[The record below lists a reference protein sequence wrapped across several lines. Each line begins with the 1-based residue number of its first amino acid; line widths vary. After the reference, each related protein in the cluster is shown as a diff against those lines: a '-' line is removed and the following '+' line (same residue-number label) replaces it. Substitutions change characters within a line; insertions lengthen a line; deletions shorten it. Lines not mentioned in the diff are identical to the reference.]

1 MRSSR
6 ISTKFQSRL
15 ASQTGQ
21 PNCSSI
27 RSCGEPTSCSGKLAG
42 MNKGPAH
49 VVNAIPWLNLAEF
62 FETVP
67 PGRSVTV
74 SGIPVNEPYNPLR
87 PAPPVQR
94 LPQLRLHC
102 EECDGERFFLSDS
115 RFSWESTP
123 SYCRHFVLYTCNN
136 CGLQIKTYAIEV
148 AQTDVEGV
156 AGVFKYGE
164 DPPFGPP
171 LPSKL
176 ISLIGPEKDYFLKGR
191 RAENQGLGIGAF
203 AYYRRVIEGQ
213 KNRIIDEMIKAAKKL
228 SATETVLN
236 ELNEAK
242 TETRFRDAVQKVK
255 HALPPGIMINGNNPL
270 TLLHTALSEGLHV
283 QTDEECLTL
292 ATHVRVVMM
301 ALAKQ
306 LASALEDDAEL
317 NLAVTQLAK
326 KRAQAAK

>member
-1 MRSSR
+1 
-6 ISTKFQSRL
+6 
-15 ASQTGQ
+15 
-21 PNCSSI
+21 
-27 RSCGEPTSCSGKLAG
+27 

-49 VVNAIPWLNLAEF
+49 VKDAIPWMSLAEF
-62 FETVP
+62 FETVA

-74 SGIPVNEPYNPLR
+74 SGIPINVPYNPLS
-87 PAPPVQR
+87 PAPAVQR
-94 LPQLRLHC
+94 LPQLKLHC
-102 EECDGERFFLSDS
+102 DSEECDGERFFLSDS
-115 RFSWESTP
+115 RFFWERNP
-123 SYCRHFVLYTCNN
+123 SYCRHFVTYSCNN
-136 CGLQIKTYAIEV
+136 CGSRIKTYAIEV
-148 AQTDVEGV
+148 AQTETEGV

-213 KNRIIDEMIKAAKKL
+213 KNRIIDQIIKAAQRL
-228 SATETVLN
+228 SATEAVLN
-236 ELNEAK
+236 ELHEAR
-242 TETRFRDAVQKVK
+242 TETRFRDALQKVK

-283 QTDEECLTL
+283 QTDDECLAL
-292 ATHVRVVMM
+292 ATHIRIVMV

-306 LASALEDDAEL
+306 LSSALEDDAEL
-317 NLAVTQLAK
+317 DSAVTQLVK
-326 KRAQAAK
+326 RRAQAPK